1 MYGSPEAIEA
11 YLFIRLENF
20 PKRSNRDYQRLQEL
34 GDLLLEIEAAKLDG
48 YLPGL
53 SFLDTAT
60 GINLFVEKLPHDIQ
74 EQWIDQG
81 SRY

>member
-1 MYGSPEAIEA
+1 MLWQIALCYGCPEAIEA
-11 YLFIRLENF
+11 FLFIRLENF
-20 PKRSNRDYQRLQEL
+20 PKHSDIDYQRLQEL

-48 YLPGL
+48 YLPGR

-60 GINLFVEKLPHDIQ
+60 GINNIQ
-74 EQWIDQG
+74 EQCIGQG